1 MQTLL
6 TLGEIMMA
14 AELEESAMRPA
25 LAIIFGGGIAG
36 GRTVGMEAYLHLVG
50 EFVRNYLAA
59 CDWIGVPRDESLH
72 PALKKYLEY

>member
-1 MQTLL
+1 
-6 TLGEIMMA
+6 
-14 AELEESAMRPA
+14 MRPA

-59 CDWIGVPRDESLH
+59 CDWIGVPRAENLH
-72 PALKKYLEY
+72 PLLKKYLEY